1 MIFSTL
7 TPLMS
12 MEEMIAIKIIAN
24 TVKRNNKI
32 SGLASFWRSVFFGGP
47 PFFATPFAPFGAPL
61 KN

>member
-1 MIFSTL
+1 
-7 TPLMS
+7 MS